1 MQKTSEPKSKRIA
14 NKIESVTIRK
24 MFDESPDTSYY
35 GEYSNKRTSE
45 FSIDRAHSSDCASV
59 IPGAKAAQATLEHAR
74 GTVAEYQAL
83 EPSAETAEWQAL
95 EDAYYL
101 LDGLCDEVLECD
113 CGERGDMGRHEYR
126 FFNPSFNYIQA
137 DGSLL
142 APNTAEEVRKYV
154 AQDYA
159 RMEDLNRG
167 GWCYIGIKAEAEIS
181 IPSGNYSTLQTIH
194 SGGLWGIESDSDKSY
209 FAEVQGEQLADLR
222 AQLSAL
228 GFSKRAIAV
237 AFKPENITEKDS

>member
-1 MQKTSEPKSKRIA
+1 
-14 NKIESVTIRK
+14 
-24 MFDESPDTSYY
+24 MFDESPDTSHM
-35 GEYSNKRTSE
+35 GEYSQRRTSE

-159 RMEDLNRG
+159 RMESLYRG
-167 GWCYIGIKAEAEIS
+167 DWCYIGIKAEAKIS

-209 FAEVQGEQLADLR
+209 FAEVQADELADLR